1 VYDLFGSLSQV
12 NVPELDTFTNLYVT
26 ACPGVIFKV
35 MFHTGLLE
43 VYCEAESAGALEG
56 FQLPSCALLPTIL
69 IVSPGTVTTRSVNE
83 TETVVGQA
91 VPIVLRTKVEDV

>member
-1 VYDLFGSLSQV
+1 
-12 NVPELDTFTNLYVT
+12 
-26 ACPGVIFKV
+26 
-35 MFHTGLLE
+35 
-43 VYCEAESAGALEG
+43 
-56 FQLPSCALLPTIL
+56 LLPTIL